1 MYDLIHDASKELCYC
16 FDIVGRF
23 LFKDDIII
31 LR

>member
-1 MYDLIHDASKELCYC
+1 MYELIHDASKELWYY

-23 LFKDDIII
+23 LSKDDIIV